1 MFKLFPGHQNYP
13 WGKASSS
20 SLIYLMQSSRNPDLP
35 DSIPYAELW
44 LGSHPS
50 LPSNTEFGVPLD
62 ELIKKEPL
70 KYLGETSLEIF
81 QDEKSGLPFLFKI
94 LNVGKALSIQ
104 AHPDKKLAKKLFET
118 KPEIYKDPN
127 HKPEMA
133 IALSEFEAFC
143 NFAKKEEI
151 INYLDNYKE
160 FSLLFEKKDIE
171 DFRDSNTQEQAEKS
185 LKTLIRAFLNLPE
198 EKISSTIE
206 EIVKKLEAKTEKILR
221 DEILLRLNKEF
232 PLDMGI
238 LFTFFLEYVILKPG
252 ECLVMG
258 ANEPHAYLKGDC
270 LECMANSDN
279 VVRAGL
285 TPKLK
290 DKETLYEVTFKF
302 NFRLILF

>member
-1 MFKLFPGHQNYP
+1 MFKLYPGHQNYP
-13 WGKASSS
+13 WGKPSSS
-20 SLIYLMQSSRNPDLP
+20 SLIYTIQSSSNPAL
-35 DSIPYAELW
+35 STSLLYAELW

-50 LPSNTEFGVPLD
+50 LPSNTEFNVSLN
-62 ELIKKEPL
+62 ELIKKDPI
-70 KYLGETSLEIF
+70 KFLGEKALEIF
-81 QDEKSGLPFLFKI
+81 EDKTSGLPFLFKI

-104 AHPDKKLAKKLFET
+104 AHPDKDLAKKLFDN

-151 INYLDNYKE
+151 LIFLDNYHD
-160 FSLLFEKKDIE
+160 FSALFENQDVEDLRNSQNDKD
-171 DFRDSNTQEQAEKS
+171 AENS
-185 LKTLIRAFLNLPE
+185 LKKLIRVFLSLPE
-198 EKISSTIE
+198 ETISLAINEIIKKIES
-206 EIVKKLEAKTEKILR
+206 KKERILR
-221 DEILLRLNKEF
+221 DEILLRLNQEF
-232 PLDMGI
+232 PRDMGI
-238 LFTFFLEYVILKPG
+238 LFTFFLEYIVLKPG

-290 DKETLYEVTFKF
+290 DKETLYEV
-302 NFRLILF
+302 